1 MDDLRI
7 GVGCQTDTADNLR
20 VDLVD
25 STKCCGFLPPACR
38 RVLRR
43 LPRMEPPISQF
54 VRYVPGA
61 ASRLKQADQ
70 PVPVA
75 LQLVAWLIGIVMG
88 VEGSVGTLINM
99 NKDLPIALLVVL
111 GIWLVNKRRL

>member
-1 MDDLRI
+1 
-7 GVGCQTDTADNLR
+7 
-20 VDLVD
+20 
-25 STKCCGFLPPACR
+25 
-38 RVLRR
+38 
-43 LPRMEPPISQF
+43 MEPPISQF